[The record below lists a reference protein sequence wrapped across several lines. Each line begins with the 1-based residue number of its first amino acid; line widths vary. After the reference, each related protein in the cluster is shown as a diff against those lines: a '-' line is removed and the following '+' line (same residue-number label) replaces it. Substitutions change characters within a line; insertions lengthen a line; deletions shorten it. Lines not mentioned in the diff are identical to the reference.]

1 MEYVE
6 NRRFLNAVV
15 GFVVVHFRVFV
26 NMPTAA
32 IKFCSIAALY
42 MGFVEVVRYEVFV
55 SFELT

>member
-6 NRRFLNAVV
+6 NRRFLNAAV

-26 NMPTAA
+26 NVPTAA
-32 IKFCSIAALY
+32 IKFCFIAAPY